1 MPRPPSQN
9 RCQKLSP
16 LGATVW
22 KVHLSRED
30 SGLGPAA
37 EALEWEEEELGSEG
51 RCRSGLMKVN
61 CHRGLDLACVLEW
74 ARSRTVSSRMTF
86 EDGGSGSEPTGRFS
100 VVCEQQ
106 VCSLS
111 SVI

>member
-22 KVHLSRED
+22 EVHLSRED
-30 SGLGPAA
+30 SGPAA
-37 EALEWEEEELGSEG
+37 EALEWGEELGSEG
-51 RCRSGLMKVN
+51 RGRSDLIKLN
-61 CHRGLDLACVLEW
+61 CHRSLDLACVLEW

-86 EDGGSGSEPTGRFS
+86 EDGGSGS
-100 VVCEQQ
+100 
-106 VCSLS
+106 
-111 SVI
+111 